1 MTITLVVWT
10 SVLTDVVV
18 VVDVRASPA
27 GVIGGDVNSSSLMDN
42 AVWQYSSFLSTEDWV
57 TSMPLL
63 SSSSSSSAVGL
74 AEATWAP
81 TWSASSPDSV
91 ASFSSSSFSEEAPLS
106 SDSS

>member
-42 AVWQYSSFLSTEDWV
+42 AVWQYSSFLSIDPILTYSKV
-57 TSMPLL
+57 
-63 SSSSSSSAVGL
+63 SAYAGYAILGIVL
-74 AEATWAP
+74 HIYKC
-81 TWSASSPDSV
+81 
-91 ASFSSSSFSEEAPLS
+91 FKM
-106 SDSS
+106 